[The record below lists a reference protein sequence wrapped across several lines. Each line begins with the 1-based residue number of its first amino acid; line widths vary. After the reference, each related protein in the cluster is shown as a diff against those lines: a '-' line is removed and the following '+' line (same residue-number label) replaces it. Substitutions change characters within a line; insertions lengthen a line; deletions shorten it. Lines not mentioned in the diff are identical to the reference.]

1 MCYHCKH
8 EKKYNLYFSK
18 LGLTKGVLIKIC
30 FIGAGV
36 ALENLPYDLS
46 DYLSVPEHL
55 VKDLIIWDSFYWDV
69 ARILRDIII
78 IIRYILDQLFFMPC
92 GVTCQIRS
100 KEVPINDW
108 TWRFRYSLYYGMY
121 RSIERYFAA
130 NMNFWDIFY
139 WKPYNETLWIISSVY
154 VVLALLFER

>member
-1 MCYHCKH
+1 MLYWCGCSIRKLTVWPFRLSFGTRTSCQRSDNLGFILLRCCTNSTW
-8 EKKYNLYFSK
+8 YNYNHSLHPRP
-18 LGLTKGVLIKIC
+18 T
-30 FIGAGV
+30 
-36 ALENLPYDLS
+36 
-46 DYLSVPEHL
+46 
-55 VKDLIIWDSFYWDV
+55 
-69 ARILRDIII
+69 
-78 IIRYILDQLFFMPC
+78 FFMPC